1 MLGVMP
7 LQKALQEAYKADLD
21 LIEVSPAANPPV
33 CKIGDFG
40 KFKYEQ
46 EKKNQEAKKKQKTL
60 EIKEIKLRPNI
71 AIGDFNIKLKKA
83 QEFLQDGNKVRFSMQ
98 FRGREITHSEV
109 GMAVIERF
117 KEALADLSKIEFHPK
132 MEGRNIVMV
141 LTAKN

>member
-1 MLGVMP
+1 MLGVMTS
-7 LQKALQEAYKADLD
+7 QKALQEAYKLNLD

-46 EKKNQEAKKKQKTL
+46 EKKSQEVRKKQKTL

-83 QEFLQDGNKVRFSMQ
+83 EEFLKDGNKVRFAMQ
-98 FRGREITHSEV
+98 FRGREVTHSEV

-117 KEALADLSKIEFHPK
+117 KEALADISKIELHPK

-141 LTAKN
+141 LTTKN